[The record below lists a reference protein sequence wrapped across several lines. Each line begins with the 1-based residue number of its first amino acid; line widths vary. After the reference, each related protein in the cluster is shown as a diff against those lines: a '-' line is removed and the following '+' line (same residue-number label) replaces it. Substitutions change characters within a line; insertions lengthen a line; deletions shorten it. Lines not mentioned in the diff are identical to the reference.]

1 MSYTLPDAV
10 LYGQSMALGAGAT
23 ALIAGQLG
31 PQVATP
37 EEIFTVPGAMITGF
51 GAGMGARFA
60 EQSARIEAGLQYTEM
75 INEGIDPQ
83 VAKYVSS
90 GVGLV
95 NGTLEVI
102 GAGAIAAPFKRL
114 LSKRVTQEVAAAMT
128 KPTVA
133 MAVKEFGK
141 SYATAIGAEVGT
153 EILQEIAGIAGD
165 EIGRAYSKPELESKL
180 TTEEG
185 RAEIAQRIVSVME
198 EVTKGMAVLAL
209 PGAGLSFRSDYRRAQ
224 DAKKQTQFFVELTRA
239 ATESEVRKRN
249 PDAYQTFIAQQSD
262 GTGAENIYI
271 DARQFNQTLRQAG
284 VTDEQL
290 AQVLPDVAP
299 TLAQAVQSGDDIVI
313 PTADYAARIAGTDLG
328 NALMQHAR
336 IDPDAMSAA
345 EAVQFQVNKDRIL
358 ADAERVLQEKM
369 TTDEA
374 FVQSAKTVET
384 RFLEQLKATGR
395 YTDKVNR
402 DNAAFVR
409 DFVVTQ
415 AAQLNMM
422 PEAFYDRYMYRVQ
435 ASDQPR
441 TAQMFGQEEMAARLP
456 AIEPGQQVDG
466 LTVREDVP
474 NMASISASL
483 NNYTVLPGV
492 RSVPIADL
500 GESGPATG
508 NLDALDA
515 RTRELAEAIGQSNEI
530 NPLIVVYSGS
540 GNYVLEGAHRID
552 ALDALGKQSIPAI
565 VVIDQ
570 DDPPGAGMLR
580 QAMRVTTG
588 RTLFEDIVQGL
599 GLTDAEI
606 NSTALEFMTGLPGD
620 MAFLPPSVGQLS
632 DVVAFLHERRMQS
645 GLPVL
650 DITKAE
656 DRTQLARLMAAE
668 ALAHI
673 RNAGDS
679 LEWYD
684 ATVAKTLAMMGLK
697 YPELNT
703 DPRARNAFILA
714 MAIASQGLNPEANLA
729 FADKQYAAFRETID
743 PATGIGAFPVV
754 GQGDSAG
761 AMANNFQKANDLI
774 AAMGPDMF
782 RRFLVTEFTVREL
795 DSAGFPVGGENMDT
809 VVTGSAVFGPKI
821 GFGFYSNLSGN
832 FEPTTM
838 DMWFMRTVGR
848 LSGTLPEFKP
858 EKFAKQIQRMRN
870 ALRERGPKDRGLYA
884 SQFDRDLVAKART
897 EDESLIA
904 LAREVKRRH
913 EKDFKQNRAA
923 FDAGKRIKT
932 DLVKAADT
940 ILISLEKPR
949 DIPSSGGERN
959 HLRDVVAQ
967 MVDLVTEQYG
977 DRKPPAAL
985 QALIWYP
992 EQEFYK
998 AMGVKLSVTSQDYA
1012 GAARKILLGEGFDG
1026 TQLNDAA
1033 DIGARSLRPSD
1044 GETDAAAISG
1054 DDRRA
1059 DRARAL
1065 EGDERARF
1073 IVERNRQILD
1083 RERAAAARVNFEV
1096 APDPN
1101 DLELSAKWN
1110 ALSQEQKLEI
1120 SLRVAQK
1127 IVPKVMRQLKIKGEI
1142 LSQTGSYLDDTNPSF
1157 AIRVD
1162 KGDPAGLAKV
1172 LGFVLSQDSMMA
1184 IASSEFEGSFRAPA
1198 LKIDVG
1204 EKTTAEIEQIYNA
1217 LRAITIEGQ
1226 QPIGG
1231 QSTSGG
1237 VMTILLDSSAD
1248 VEAISTLAD
1257 SALNSSYRIGVAE
1270 VFASFPE
1277 KDEYDYA
1284 RVQDDP
1290 AGDAGVVRQR
1300 SRDARAEA
1308 TDALRSELD
1317 AIAAQPNV
1325 FRQADARGRGSDRGV
1340 GSGNIPR
1347 YGRTDIPG
1355 AISVRG
1361 VHYSYA
1367 RRESLDSARYGT
1379 GARGDEARRLA
1390 SPDADPRIRQRV
1402 YFYVDEGT
1410 GVIPESG
1417 VGYHAHEVD
1426 LDGLYNAKSDPLGL
1440 AKGKTFNEFE
1450 AAVLDAGFIGYAVGF
1465 GQGKAAVLLGEH
1477 NVSVA
1482 YAGMG
1487 ARPPQQFAQETRGGF
1502 DPSRLTTILNEQADV
1517 STFLHETAHFFLT
1530 VYADMATMPEATE
1543 QMRQDM
1549 QTVLDW
1555 FGVPDL
1561 ATFNAMSLD
1570 EQRQYHEQFAYNF
1583 ELYMFEGKAPNV
1595 KLQGMFDRFAAFLRR
1610 IYRSIRDDL
1619 NALYREENGRDL
1631 PILTGEVRGVMDRML
1646 ASEDQIK
1653 QAEAVRNMAAMF
1665 QTQEEAQMD
1674 DAAWAAYQQ
1683 MMQEARDASVTDL
1696 TKASLRQMK
1705 WLQNARGRV
1714 LKELQAQA
1722 KTERDRIRVEVE
1734 KEVADEPVYR
1744 AMRWLQKGEV
1754 TDPQTGEDIKAT
1766 AGFRLNKAAIAEM
1779 YPETALSRPDLTKLR
1794 GMTAAD
1800 GLHPDVVAEMF
1811 GFSSGDQLVRSLI
1824 DAGPMKAAVDARTD
1838 QRMLAE
1844 NSELVDPAAI
1854 ELAVEQ
1860 ALHNEARAR
1869 FVAVELRHLA
1879 KATEPVRV
1887 MIAAAKLAAQS
1898 MLAGKKVGEIR
1909 PRDHSIAEGRAAKRS
1924 VDAMKAG
1931 RSAEAQEAKQA
1942 QLIQNQLAAEATR
1955 IRQDI
1960 AKQLDYMRRVT
1971 RDSNRKRMG
1980 ADAADQIDALLA
1992 RFELRPVT
2000 LREAAQR
2007 ADLAQWIESQRQA
2020 GYEPDIAPELVS
2032 QAMRVDYRQLTV
2044 QQFGDLVSA
2053 VEQIEALGR
2062 NEQRMITQA
2071 KEIAYAQARDE
2082 IVLSINENARGR
2094 TVQARTARTNAGR
2107 AAQKIKGF
2115 FSEHLKAAAI
2125 ARILDGGKDGGP
2137 MWTYLI
2143 STANERGNNEVKM
2156 RAQATQDLTRI
2167 MAPLLKNPGMSG
2179 NGMVYPSVGRNLN
2192 GENRLVIALNWGNES
2207 NRQRLM
2213 GGEGWQP
2220 DQITA
2225 ILQTMTAEE
2234 LRAVQAIW
2242 DYFETYRPLIAA
2254 KERRVYGKEPR
2265 WIDPAPFTIMSADGQ
2280 TVEMRGG
2287 YYPVKYDPMAS
2298 ERAEAF
2304 AEAEEAQRMLRGAYT
2319 TATTRR
2325 SFTKARVEEVVGRPL
2340 LYTLDGL
2347 YNGLNDV
2354 IHDLNWH
2361 EWLIDA
2367 NKLLR
2372 SASIDAAIREQYGP
2386 EFKRQLKMWIEDVA
2400 VGERGANGAGEMA
2413 LGWLRQSVSA
2423 AGLGFNVMS
2432 ALQQVTGF
2440 SSSIVR
2446 IGYAAVGRGILKTIG
2461 SPAATFRMV
2470 NEKSS
2475 FMQERGRTQFREL
2488 NELRNVIRGQSRAA
2502 RMVQL
2507 GAYVMMMRMQRMV
2520 DVPTWVGAYEQAVAN
2535 GAADVLADGTIDDSR
2550 AVALAD
2556 QAVID
2561 SQGSGMVKDLS
2572 KIERGGQAMKLF
2584 TVFYSYMNTQFNL
2597 LVTSTMTARS
2607 RGRLASDYLMLLVA
2621 PVVLSLAIKD
2631 AAVPS
2636 GDDDEDDFEKLA
2648 RTLAAEE
2655 LSYMMGMMVVLREFA
2670 FAGKVLTGAEGGGRG
2685 YSGPAGLRAISDIGT
2700 LAIQAGQGEFDTAF
2714 RKAAINVLGDF
2725 TGLPSAQI
2733 NRTINGIDALIE
2745 GETQNPAAVVLG
2757 YQP

>member
-1 MSYTLPDAV
+1 MENNPYTKMIEQDVSGRLPNPYVDIIRRDMEAEDERLMTSLMAASKSDPNKAGEAQRLARELDLPPDLAERNLDEVRAIVRQRAIERQNMMTLSPVLRAQMTDPNFAKIAQDQIDNLSLTEKVFKGLREIPKDAETGWASGRLQSELGLLGERAMRGVATPDEMKRIGAIQSRLRELRGTGGFTEASTKILGQMSYTLPDAV

-141 SYATAIGAEVGT
+141 SYATAIGVEVGT

-209 PGAGLSFRSDYRRAQ
+209 PGAGLNFRSDYRRAQ
-224 DAKKQTQFFVELTRA
+224 DAKKQTQFFVELTKA
-239 ATESEVRKRN
+239 ANESEVRKRN
-249 PDAYQTFIAQQSD
+249 PDAYQAFIAQQAD

-384 RFLEQLKATGR
+384 RFLEQLKVTGR

-441 TAQMFGQEEMAARLP
+441 TAQMFGQEVAREVDRDGMPIATMAEVEAVADIPTVEKVQEAINTVGEEEFSRRVQTKMRSLGVEMTPEREAMATEAVAINIVALNRAAAAPEAGILRQGAPTRPPSEVLADLEAAKFVP
-456 AIEPGQQVDG
+456 DKVALAMLGDFPEYLRGVVEFMVEQRQKLVTG
-466 LTVREDVP
+466 TLTVRDLAKAYYITI
-474 NMASISASL
+474 ASMGADAI
-483 NNYTVLPGV
+483 NVDTVERKTGMKIDPMFINEGKV
-492 RSVPIADL
+492 RPEEAAAAWL
-500 GESGPATG
+500 LTPEGKQ
-508 NLDALDA
+508 ALD
-515 RTRELAEAIGQSNEI
+515 ELEAGTFNEALWDKGANVRRAFGDDRFATFRAFDENVKGINFRSLDTLLTQINEAGKAQDFAQLEKLVVLLQGIGRGKIGFIKHMLGMGDSPTIDAVEI
-530 NPLIVVYSGS
+530 N
-540 GNYVLEGAHRID
+540 
-552 ALDALGKQSIPAI
+552 
-565 VVIDQ
+565 
-570 DDPPGAGMLR
+570 
-580 QAMRVTTG
+580 
-588 RTLFEDIVQGL
+588 FW
-599 GLTDAEI
+599 
-606 NSTALEFMTGLPGD
+606 
-620 MAFLPPSVGQLS
+620 
-632 DVVAFLHERRMQS
+632 
-645 GLPVL
+645 
-650 DITKAE
+650 IT
-656 DRTQLARLMAAE
+656 
-668 ALAHI
+668 
-673 RNAGDS
+673 
-679 LEWYD
+679 
-684 ATVAKTLAMMGLK
+684 
-697 YPELNT
+697 
-703 DPRARNAFILA
+703 
-714 MAIASQGLNPEANLA
+714 
-729 FADKQYAAFRETID
+729 
-743 PATGIGAFPVV
+743 
-754 GQGDSAG
+754 GQGD
-761 AMANNFQKANDLI
+761 
-774 AAMGPDMF
+774 
-782 RRFLVTEFTVREL
+782 
-795 DSAGFPVGGENMDT
+795 
-809 VVTGSAVFGPKI
+809 I
-821 GFGFYSNLSGN
+821 GNLK
-832 FEPTTM
+832 T
-838 DMWFMRTVGR
+838 
-848 LSGTLPEFKP
+848 KQ
-858 EKFAKQIQRMRN
+858 AK
-870 ALRERGPKDRGLYA
+870 
-884 SQFDRDLVAKART
+884 
-897 EDESLIA
+897 
-904 LAREVKRRH
+904 LAREVKAASSDRRVSA
-913 EKDFKQNRAA
+913 ELFNRIVDR
-923 FDAGKRIKT
+923 FDR
-932 DLVKAADT
+932 
-940 ILISLEKPR
+940 
-949 DIPSSGGERN
+949 
-959 HLRDVVAQ
+959 
-967 MVDLVTEQYG
+967 
-977 DRKPPAAL
+977 
-985 QALIWYP
+985 
-992 EQEFYK
+992 
-998 AMGVKLSVTSQDYA
+998 
-1012 GAARKILLGEGFDG
+1012 
-1026 TQLNDAA
+1026 
-1033 DIGARSLRPSD
+1033 LRPKMPGGKD
-1044 GETDAAAISG
+1044 IDPGVYQHIMHHWLW
-1054 DDRRA
+1054 
-1059 DRARAL
+1059 DRA
-1065 EGDERARF
+1065 
-1073 IVERNRQILD
+1073 
-1083 RERAAAARVNFEV
+1083 
-1096 APDPN
+1096 
-1101 DLELSAKWN
+1101 
-1110 ALSQEQKLEI
+1110 
-1120 SLRVAQK
+1120 
-1127 IVPKVMRQLKIKGEI
+1127 KGIE
-1142 LSQTGSYLDDTNPSF
+1142 TTH
-1157 AIRVD
+1157 
-1162 KGDPAGLAKV
+1162 AG
-1172 LGFVLSQDSMMA
+1172 MY
-1184 IASSEFEGSFRAPA
+1184 E
-1198 LKIDVG
+1198 
-1204 EKTTAEIEQIYNA
+1204 A
-1217 LRAITIEGQ
+1217 LR
-1226 QPIGG
+1226 
-1231 QSTSGG
+1231 
-1237 VMTILLDSSAD
+1237 
-1248 VEAISTLAD
+1248 
-1257 SALNSSYRIGVAE
+1257 
-1270 VFASFPE
+1270 
-1277 KDEYDYA
+1277 
-1284 RVQDDP
+1284 
-1290 AGDAGVVRQR
+1290 
-1300 SRDARAEA
+1300 
-1308 TDALRSELD
+1308 
-1317 AIAAQPNV
+1317 
-1325 FRQADARGRGSDRGV
+1325 
-1340 GSGNIPR
+1340 
-1347 YGRTDIPG
+1347 
-1355 AISVRG
+1355 
-1361 VHYSYA
+1361 
-1367 RRESLDSARYGT
+1367 
-1379 GARGDEARRLA
+1379 
-1390 SPDADPRIRQRV
+1390 
-1402 YFYVDEGT
+1402 
-1410 GVIPESG
+1410 
-1417 VGYHAHEVD
+1417 
-1426 LDGLYNAKSDPLGL
+1426 
-1440 AKGKTFNEFE
+1440 
-1450 AAVLDAGFIGYAVGF
+1450 
-1465 GQGKAAVLLGEH
+1465 
-1477 NVSVA
+1477 
-1482 YAGMG
+1482 
-1487 ARPPQQFAQETRGGF
+1487 FAQQARGGF

-1549 QTVLDW
+1549 QTILDW

-1665 QTQEEAQMD
+1665 QTQEQSGMD
-1674 DAAWAAYQQ
+1674 DAAWTAYQQ

-1722 KTERDRIRVEVE
+1722 KTERDRIRAEVE

-1754 TDPQTGEDIKAT
+1754 TDPQTGDEIKAT

-1811 GFSSGDQLVRSLI
+1811 GFQSGDQLVRSLI

-1955 IRQDI
+1955 IRQEI

-2007 ADLAQWIESQRQA
+2007 ADLAQWIESQREA

-2071 KEIAYAQARDE
+2071 KEIAYTQARDE

-2213 GGEGWQP
+2213 GGEGWTA
-2220 DQITA
+2220 DQITP

-2265 WIDPAPFTIMSADGQ
+2265 WIDPAPFAIMSADGQ

-2386 EFKRQLKMWIEDVA
+2386 EFKRQLKMWVEDVA

-2432 ALQQVTGF
+2432 ALQQITGF

-2461 SPAATFRMV
+2461 SPAATFKMV

-2475 FMQERGRTQFREL
+2475 FMQERSRTQFREL

-2535 GAADVLADGTIDDSR
+2535 GAADVLADGTIDDSK

-2556 QAVID
+2556 QTVID

-2636 GDDDEDDFEKLA
+2636 GDDEDDLEKLA

-2700 LAIQAGQGEFDTAF
+2700 LATQASQGEFDTAF